1 VTLPMTFLLLAVV
14 VTLQGFFSGSEIAL
28 VSADRIRLQAEAQA
42 GRLGARTAL
51 AMLARPTRT
60 LGTCLLGTNLCVIA
74 AATLGAGVVSE
85 YFGAPEWVAALIV
98 TPITLTFGEMV
109 PKAVYQHHADRV
121 APVVALPLQVFGQ
134 VLWPVLKIV
143 ELIGRVFERQ
153 GETHVSREDIRLLLE
168 GAKEEALT
176 AVDKDLI
183 RRVFAFSE
191 ARVLD
196 AMVPLID
203 VVGVAEETTI
213 AETAVRMTETGHS
226 RVIVYRERID
236 RISGVVFHH
245 DVLAAEDWSQPVS
258 KLARAPLFVPELK
271 SVEELLPAMRNQ
283 HHQIAVAVDE
293 YGGSVGII
301 TVEDVLEELVGE
313 IEDETDRARS
323 LVRRISEREWVALG
337 RAEREHL
344 EQACG
349 LRLPDGEFETLAGF
363 MLSELG
369 RVPARGERLEW
380 GGFLLV
386 VSKATDRAILEV
398 TVRAR

>member
-1 VTLPMTFLLLAVV
+1 MTLPTTFLLLGVV

-60 LGTCLLGTNLCVIA
+60 LGACLLGTNLCVIA
-74 AATLGAGVVSE
+74 AATLGAGVVAE

-109 PKAVYQHHADRV
+109 PKAVYQHHADRI

-134 VLWPVLKIV
+134 ILWPLLKVL
-143 ELIGRVFERQ
+143 ELIGRAFERE
-153 GETHVSREDIRLLLE
+153 GDTHVSREDIRLLLE

-176 AVDKDLI
+176 ASDKDLI

-203 VVGVAEETTI
+203 VVGVPEETTI
-213 AETAVRMTETGHS
+213 ADTAARMTESGHS
-226 RVIVYRERID
+226 RVIVFRERID
-236 RISGVVFHH
+236 RITGVVFHH
-245 DVLAAEDWSQPVS
+245 DVLAAEDWSAPVS
-258 KLARAPLFVPELK
+258 RIARAPLFVPELK
-271 SVEELLPAMRNQ
+271 SVEELLPAMRDQ

-313 IEDETDRARS
+313 IEDETDQARS
-323 LVRRISEREWVALG
+323 LVRRVSEREWLALG

-363 MLSELG
+363 MLGELG

-386 VSKATDRAILEV
+386 VTKATDRAILEV
-398 TVRAR
+398 SVRAR

>member
-1 VTLPMTFLLLAVV
+1 MTLPMTLLLMGVV

-51 AMLARPTRT
+51 AMLARPTRA
-60 LGTCLLGTNLCVIA
+60 LGTCLIGTNLCVIA
-74 AATLGAGVVSE
+74 AATLGAGIVSE
-85 YFGAPEWVAALIV
+85 HFGAPGWVAALIV

-109 PKAVYQHHADRV
+109 PKAVYQHHADRI
-121 APVVALPLQVFGQ
+121 APLVALPLQLFGR
-134 VLWPVLKIV
+134 VLWPVLRVV
-143 ELIGRVFERQ
+143 ELIGRAFERE
-153 GETHVSREDIRLLLE
+153 GDTHVSREDIRLLLE

-176 AVDKDLI
+176 ASDKDLI

-203 VVGVAEETTI
+203 VIGIPEETTI
-213 AETAVRMTETGHS
+213 AATAARMTESGHS
-226 RVIVYRERID
+226 RVIVYHERID

-245 DVLAAEDWSQPVS
+245 DVLAAEDWSRPVS
-258 KLARAPLFVPELK
+258 TIARAPLFVPELK
-271 SVEELLPAMRNQ
+271 SVEELLPAMRDQ

-313 IEDETDRARS
+313 IEDETDHARS
-323 LVRRISEREWVALG
+323 LVRRVSEREWIALG

-363 MLSELG
+363 MLGELG

-398 TVRAR
+398 SVRVR

>member
-1 VTLPMTFLLLAVV
+1 MTLPVTFLLLGVV

-74 AATLGAGVVSE
+74 AATLGAGVVAE

-109 PKAVYQHHADRV
+109 PKAVYQHHADRI
-121 APVVALPLQVFGQ
+121 APLVALPLQVFGR
-134 VLWPVLKIV
+134 LMWPVLKVV
-143 ELIGRVFERQ
+143 ELIGSAFERE
-153 GETHVSREDIRLLLE
+153 GESHVSREDIRLLLE

-176 AVDKDLI
+176 ATDKDLI

-203 VVGVAEETTI
+203 VVGVPEETTI
-213 AETAVRMTETGHS
+213 AQTAVRMTESGHS
-226 RVIVYRERID
+226 RVLVYRERVD

-245 DVLAAEDWSQPVS
+245 DVLGAEDWSKPVS
-258 KLARAPLFVPELK
+258 SIARAPLFVPELK
-271 SVEELLPAMRNQ
+271 SVEELLPAMRDQ

-293 YGGSVGII
+293 YGGAVGII
-301 TVEDVLEELVGE
+301 TVEDVLEELVGD
-313 IEDETDRARS
+313 IEDETDQARS
-323 LVRRISEREWVALG
+323 LVRRVSEREWLALG

-349 LRLPDGEFETLAGF
+349 LQLPDGEFETLAGF

-386 VSKATDRAILEV
+386 VTKANDRAILEV
-398 TVRAR
+398 SVRTR

>member
-1 VTLPMTFLLLAVV
+1 VTLATTLLLLGVV

-60 LGTCLLGTNLCVIA
+60 LGACLLGTNLCVIA
-74 AATLGAGVVSE
+74 AATLGAGLVAE
-85 YFGAPEWVAALIV
+85 YFDAPGWVAALIV

-109 PKAVYQHHADRV
+109 PKAVYQHHADRI
-121 APVVALPLQVFGQ
+121 APVVALPLHVFGRI
-134 VLWPVLKIV
+134 LWPLLKVL
-143 ELIGRVFERQ
+143 ELIGRAFER
-153 GETHVSREDIRLLLE
+153 EEDTHVSREDIRLLLD

-176 AVDKDLI
+176 ASDKDLI

-203 VVGVAEETTI
+203 VVGVPEETTI
-213 AETAVRMTETGHS
+213 ADTAARMTESGHS

-245 DVLAAEDWSQPVS
+245 DVLAAEDWSHPVS
-258 KLARAPLFVPELK
+258 TIARAPLFVPELK
-271 SVEELLPAMRNQ
+271 SVEQLLPAMRDQ

-313 IEDETDRARS
+313 IEDETDQARS
-323 LVRRISEREWVALG
+323 LVRRVSEREWIALG

-363 MLSELG
+363 MLGELG

-398 TVRAR
+398 SVRVR

>member
-1 VTLPMTFLLLAVV
+1 MTLTVTFLLLAVV

-51 AMLARPTRT
+51 AMLARPTRA
-60 LGTCLLGTNLCVIA
+60 LGTCLIGTNLCVIA

-109 PKAVYQHHADRV
+109 PKAVYQHHADRI
-121 APVVALPLQVFGQ
+121 APVVAIPLQLFGK
-134 VLWPVLKIV
+134 VLWPVLKLV
-143 ELIGRVFERQ
+143 ELIGRAFERE
-153 GETHVSREDIRLLLE
+153 GDTHVSREDIRLLLE

-176 AVDKDLI
+176 ASDKDLI

-203 VVGVAEETTI
+203 VVGVPEDTTI
-213 AETAVRMTETGHS
+213 ADTALRMTESGHS
-226 RVIVYRERID
+226 RLLVYRD
-236 RISGVVFHH
+236 RVDRVSGVVFHH
-245 DVLAAEDWSQPVS
+245 DVIGAEDWSRPVS
-258 KLARAPLFVPELK
+258 TIAKAPLFVPELK
-271 SVEELLPAMRNQ
+271 SVEDLLPAMRAQ
-283 HHQIAVAVDE
+283 YHQVAVAVDE

-301 TVEDVLEELVGE
+301 TVEDVLEELVGD
-313 IEDETDRARS
+313 IEDETDHARS
-323 LVRRISEREWVALG
+323 LVRRVSEREWLALG

-344 EQACG
+344 EDACG
-349 LRLPDGEFETLAGF
+349 LGLPDGEFETLAGF

-386 VSKATDRAILEV
+386 VTKANDRAILEV
-398 TVRAR
+398 SVRKR

>member
-1 VTLPMTFLLLAVV
+1 VTLPTTFLLLGVV

-28 VSADRIRLQAEAQA
+28 VSADRIRLQAEAQG
-42 GRLGARTAL
+42 GRIGARTAL
-51 AMLARPTRT
+51 ALLARPTRT
-60 LGTCLLGTNLCVIA
+60 LGACLLGTNLCVIA
-74 AATLGAGVVSE
+74 AATLGAGVVAE

-109 PKAVYQHHADRV
+109 PKAVYQHHADRI

-134 VLWPVLKIV
+134 ILWPVLKV
-143 ELIGRVFERQ
+143 FELIGRAFERE
-153 GETHVSREDIRLLLE
+153 GDTHVSREDIRLLLE

-176 AVDKDLI
+176 ASDKDLI

-203 VVGVAEETTI
+203 IVGVPEETTI
-213 AETAVRMTETGHS
+213 ADTAARMTASGHS

-236 RISGVVFHH
+236 RISGIVFHH
-245 DVLAAEDWSQPVS
+245 DVLATEDWSRPVS
-258 KLARAPLFVPELK
+258 TIARAPLFVPELK
-271 SVEELLPAMRNQ
+271 SVEELLPAMRDQ

-313 IEDETDRARS
+313 IEDETDQARS
-323 LVRRISEREWVALG
+323 LVRRVSEREWLAPG

-363 MLSELG
+363 MLGELG

-398 TVRAR
+398 SVRQR